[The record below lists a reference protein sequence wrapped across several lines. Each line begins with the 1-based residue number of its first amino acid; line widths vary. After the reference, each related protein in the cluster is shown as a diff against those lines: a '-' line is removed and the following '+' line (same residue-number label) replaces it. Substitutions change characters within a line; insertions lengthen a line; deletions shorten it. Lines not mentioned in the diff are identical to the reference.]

1 MANRSFLPSAPNK
14 GLWLIAAII
23 GILGIVVHYIQVNQ
37 LSQYS
42 FEMVL
47 IGFVLLV
54 IGTTYRNI

>member
-1 MANRSFLPSAPNK
+1 MANRNFLPSAPNK

-23 GILGIVVHYIQVNQ
+23 GSLGILVHYVQVNQ

-54 IGTTYRNI
+54 IGTTYRKI

>member
-14 GLWLIAAII
+14 GLWLVAAII
-23 GILGIVVHYIQVNQ
+23 GILGIIVHYVQVNQ

-54 IGTTYRNI
+54 IGTTYRRI

>member
-1 MANRSFLPSAPNK
+1 MANRTFLPSAPNK
-14 GLWLIAAII
+14 GLWLVAAII
-23 GILGIVVHYIQVNQ
+23 GIVGIVVHYVQVNQ

-47 IGFVLLV
+47 FGFVLLV

>member
-1 MANRSFLPSAPNK
+1 MANRTFLPSAPNK

-23 GILGIVVHYIQVNQ
+23 GIVGIIVHYVQVNQ

-47 IGFVLLV
+47 IGFALLV

>member
-1 MANRSFLPSAPNK
+1 MANRTFLPSAPNK
-14 GLWLIAAII
+14 GLWLISAII
-23 GILGIVVHYIQVNQ
+23 GIIGIVVHYVQVNQ

>member
-23 GILGIVVHYIQVNQ
+23 GILGIIVHYVQVNQ

-47 IGFVLLV
+47 IGFVLMI